1 MEDYGLLVIAL
12 GVCLLVLQFY
22 IDYEKASLDKYI
34 NKRTEDEIIKDYQ
47 EKKNNGTIT
56 FIEKFDLKFRS
67 FFITKILYKIGT
79 ILISIGIFSII
90 MLNII
95 F

>member
-34 NKRTEDEIIKDYQ
+34 KIIKDYQ

-79 ILISIGIFSII
+79 IMISIGIFSII
-90 MLNII
+90 MFLN
-95 F
+95 